1 MVFAE
6 ASVHRELMS
15 NLNRHSILCKSF
27 PQLSVY
33 DQDCRPRDGVA
44 LRSYCR
50 NTHDIIPPPFH
61 LQHQV
66 PRSASQNVGMASCR
80 DFASGTSRHVRVRT
94 FKGKQGRALGR
105 AVTDQGNVWRCA
117 NGSLLLAGHCGSFAG
132 RPPGDR
138 TMTTERVTPGLPYH
152 TLTARCWAVLP
163 VYIHV
168 YLCLRNAHGCMLD
181 HHTSLYSLAQQTASH
196 TQL

>member
-1 MVFAE
+1 
-6 ASVHRELMS
+6 VHRKLMG
-15 NLNRHSILCKSF
+15 NLNRHSIPCKSF

-132 RPPGDR
+132 RPPEDK
-138 TMTTERVTPGLPYH
+138 TMTTERVTPGLSYH
-152 TLTARCWAVLP
+152 TLTVSVLGCGTSIYMSTS
-163 VYIHV
+163 VSAIHMGA
-168 YLCLRNAHGCMLD
+168 CLTIILHCTLLPNKRPAIHSCN
-181 HHTSLYSLAQQTASH
+181 
-196 TQL
+196 